1 MIDSVVHGLTR
12 FIFLGC
18 FSKNRNHWAD
28 VEVSNSS
35 AVAKKRKEKSS
46 NSADKTDEQ
55 PQIALPVEKVDTV
68 DNVPIEA
75 EPSLKH
81 NESSDDSVEE
91 LGVLR
96 APSESTGELV
106 KGASLERNNAD
117 YAPAT
122 SSPID
127 PDPES
132 TVEFSE
138 EALGEPNFVSS
149 SSPVTE
155 IPDIEKTSLQRV
167 SSDPTLL
174 KDDQKREAAD
184 GESVG
189 NFRRSCS
196 LRERGT
202 RKLQELNTKARSASD
217 ENLKEFE
224 RKKKRILGM
233 DEPTTSDL
241 QDAKNTVEG
250 LLPSDL
256 HGVLESGFVKRYSRK
271 FECDDIVP
279 ELESS
284 VALVSNEETDVDCA
298 PAEGDKITEKE
309 QDEGITNEEPE
320 PGVVK
325 RHKEGYE
332 LKQRESLK
340 RRVLL
345 QRGSSDERKS
355 AKQEG
360 DEVEG
365 FLAVV
370 DTESVQ
376 TAGEL
381 EDELRG
387 VNVVALVKK
396 VNEDM
401 KKEVTV
407 RRMSA
412 SKKEQELRAYVEKA
426 GEQMKKA
433 LVDNE
438 DETLAKDKS
447 TVADEAK
454 FEQTTEESFT
464 GKIKRNARV
473 FVLEEDAQES
483 PSNNSQLRGTFES
496 RQPAALKLSVAQN
509 VSASVEF
516 PEQQTFFI
524 EGKLA
529 PLDQE
534 ESEKGTNN
542 KEGSEGHRGVAQ
554 DVGLSLLKGQT
565 RSTDVYTEQENR
577 TISEN
582 ESVGTKLTE
591 KTPDK
596 GRTSELLED
605 RKDEQSEQDSED
617 IPQKGLV
624 KRHTLVIEGKLQ
636 PLDQELE
643 KNVER
648 PSGEEGHCQK
658 VSSSLSDGETNSA
671 ALQTER
677 TEVNVIQNMDSKE
690 KNSSE
695 MPNTCELS
703 EDSESTDS
711 EHDADVPP
719 KGLVKRHTLLIEGK
733 IQPLD
738 QEFEKNVE
746 KDTGNETENTEDQD
760 ACASVKGDTR
770 VVIESQQDGLNVVQG
785 IRSDA
790 EALETSASGAKE
802 PHALSEDTEDRES
815 EQDTENVLHRGLV
828 QRHKLLIEGRLQ
840 PLDQEL
846 NKDVDDGKES
856 ELVLDKE
863 DVLPVEDQ
871 GQLRYQIE
879 RTSDS
884 EVEQYAEANQDNE
897 SVSGLVKREKLR
909 IEERL
914 QSTPVDQKQE
924 LEQVSAGGDNTALED
939 VDGEEVDTTEKGG
952 KEIEQIKGDEE
963 EQNEAAVDTS
973 SVVRVKEQ
981 AQHLEGIIRVKSQ
994 TSKDG
999 DPKVSDQ
1006 SPKFFI
1012 VPRAGSN
1019 EDITEGDEVENN
1031 SEGRMDVLSDSAVN
1045 IALLKAQ
1052 ENLDSEKE
1060 KIELDNKSF
1069 LDWEVT
1075 NVKQRRQIFEDIVR
1089 DFDKDS
1095 RKGDEESDNK
1105 SNSLRRHESMP
1116 KMSRAAEKSAFRRR
1130 SVSDVTT
1137 TGSDR
1142 KVGYTIVF
1150 RKKVEGSSSSSSL
1163 PRDWSPLEHRQRQE
1177 DIDVSQVFSPDNSC
1191 KDKLKRNTSVEFNDQ
1206 RDTCQSVKETIQVLD
1221 SKNQR
1226 NISNI
1231 S

>member
-1 MIDSVVHGLTR
+1 MDLHD
-12 FIFLGC
+12 FFC

-35 AVAKKRKEKSS
+35 AVAKKRKQKSS

-55 PQIALPVEKVDTV
+55 PQIALPVESVDGV

-75 EPSLKH
+75 DPSLKH
-81 NESSDDSVEE
+81 SESSDDSIEE

-106 KGASLERNNAD
+106 EGASLERNNAD

-122 SSPID
+122 SSLIAQ
-127 PDPES
+127 DPES
-132 TVEFSE
+132 TVELNK
-138 EALGEPNFVSS
+138 EALGEPNFVPS

-155 IPDIEKTSLQRV
+155 FPDIEKTSLQRV
-167 SSDPTLL
+167 GSDPTLS

-184 GESVG
+184 MESVG

-224 RKKKRILGM
+224 RKKKRILGI
-233 DEPTTSDL
+233 DEPTTSNL
-241 QDAKNTVEG
+241 QDGKNTVEV

-284 VALVSNEETDVDCA
+284 VALVSKEETDVDCA
-298 PAEGDKITEKE
+298 PAEGDKITDEE

-325 RHKEGYE
+325 KHKEGYE
-332 LKQRESLK
+332 LKHRESLK

-345 QRGSSDERKS
+345 QRGSSDEKKS

-365 FLAVV
+365 FLAVDV

-376 TAGEL
+376 TVAEL

-447 TVADEAK
+447 TVADEAN
-454 FEQTTEESFT
+454 FEQITEEFFT

-483 PSNNSQLRGTFES
+483 PSDNSQLRGTFEN
-496 RQPAALKLSVAQN
+496 RQPAALKPSVAQN

-529 PLDQE
+529 RLDQE

-554 DVGLSLLKGQT
+554 EEGLSLLKGQT
-565 RSTDVYTEQENR
+565 RSADAYTEQENR
-577 TISEN
+577 TTSEN
-582 ESVGTKLTE
+582 ESVGTKPTE
-591 KTPDK
+591 KTPEK

-605 RKDEQSEQDSED
+605 KKDEQSEQNSED
-617 IPQKGLV
+617 TPQKGLV

-648 PSGEEGHCQK
+648 PSGEERHGQN

-677 TEVNVIQNMDSKE
+677 TEVNVVQDMDSKD

-711 EHDADVPP
+711 EHDTNVPP

-738 QEFEKNVE
+738 QECEKNVE

-770 VVIESQQDGLNVVQG
+770 VVIESQQYGLNVVQG
-785 IRSDA
+785 IRSGA

-802 PHALSEDTEDRES
+802 PHALSEDTEDRGS

-828 QRHKLLIEGRLQ
+828 QRHKLLIEERLQ

-846 NKDVDDGKES
+846 NKDFDDGKES
-856 ELVLDKE
+856 ELVLDME
-863 DVLPVEDQ
+863 AVLPVEDQ

-879 RTSDS
+879 RTNDS

-914 QSTPVDQKQE
+914 QSTPVDPIQE
-924 LEQVSAGGDNTALED
+924 LEHVSAGGDNTALED

-952 KEIEQIKGDEE
+952 KEIEQINGDEE

-999 DPKVSDQ
+999 DPNVSDQ
-1006 SPKFFI
+1006 APKFFI
-1012 VPRAGSN
+1012 VPRAGSD
-1019 EDITEGDEVENN
+1019 EDITEGDEVEEN

-1045 IALLKAQ
+1045 IALFKAQ
-1052 ENLDSEKE
+1052 ENLDPEKE
-1060 KIELDNKSF
+1060 NIELDNKSS

-1095 RKGDEESDNK
+1095 RKGDEESDSK

-1116 KMSRAAEKSAFRRR
+1116 KMTRAAEKPTFRRR
-1130 SVSDVTT
+1130 SVSDVTA

-1150 RKKVEGSSSSSSL
+1150 RKKVDGSSSSSSL

-1177 DIDVSQVFSPDNSC
+1177 DVDVSQVFSHNSC

-1231 S
+1231 N

>member
-1 MIDSVVHGLTR
+1 MIYSVVHGLAR
-12 FIFLGC
+12 FFFLVC

-35 AVAKKRKEKSS
+35 AVAKKRKQKSS

-55 PQIALPVEKVDTV
+55 PQIALPVEGVDGV

-75 EPSLKH
+75 DPSLKH
-81 NESSDDSVEE
+81 SESSDDSIEE

-106 KGASLERNNAD
+106 EGASVERNNAD
-117 YAPAT
+117 YVPAT
-122 SSPID
+122 SSLIAQ
-127 PDPES
+127 DPES
-132 TVEFSE
+132 TVELNK
-138 EALGEPNFVSS
+138 EALGEPNFVPS

-155 IPDIEKTSLQRV
+155 FPDIEKTSLQRV
-167 SSDPTLL
+167 GSDPTLS

-184 GESVG
+184 MESVG

-217 ENLKEFE
+217 ENLKELE

-233 DEPTTSDL
+233 DEPTTSNL
-241 QDAKNTVEG
+241 QDGKSTVEV

-284 VALVSNEETDVDCA
+284 VALVWKAETDVDCA
-298 PAEGDKITEKE
+298 PAEGDKITDEE

-325 RHKEGYE
+325 KHKEGYE
-332 LKQRESLK
+332 LKHRESLK

-345 QRGSSDERKS
+345 QRGSSDEKKS

-365 FLAVV
+365 FLAVDV

-376 TAGEL
+376 TVAEL

-433 LVDNE
+433 LIDNE

-447 TVADEAK
+447 TVADEAN
-454 FEQTTEESFT
+454 FEQITEEFFT

-483 PSNNSQLRGTFES
+483 PSDNSQLRGTFEN
-496 RQPAALKLSVAQN
+496 RQPAALKPSVAQN

-516 PEQQTFFI
+516 PEQ
-524 EGKLA
+524 
-529 PLDQE
+529 QE

-554 DVGLSLLKGQT
+554 EEGLSLLKGQT
-565 RSTDVYTEQENR
+565 RSADAYTEQENR
-577 TISEN
+577 TTSEN
-582 ESVGTKLTE
+582 ESVGTKPTE
-591 KTPDK
+591 KTPEK

-605 RKDEQSEQDSED
+605 KKDEQSEQNSED
-617 IPQKGLV
+617 TPQKGLV

-648 PSGEEGHCQK
+648 PSGEERHGQK
-658 VSSSLSDGETNSA
+658 VSSSLSDGETNNA

-677 TEVNVIQNMDSKE
+677 TEVNVVQDMDSKE

-711 EHDADVPP
+711 EHDTNVPP

-738 QEFEKNVE
+738 QECEKNVE

-760 ACASVKGDTR
+760 ACASVKEDTR
-770 VVIESQQDGLNVVQG
+770 VVIESQQYGLNVVQG
-785 IRSDA
+785 IRSGA

-802 PHALSEDTEDRES
+802 PHALSEDTEDRGS
-815 EQDTENVLHRGLV
+815 EQDTENDLHRGLV
-828 QRHKLLIEGRLQ
+828 QRHKLLIEERLQ

-846 NKDVDDGKES
+846 NKDFDDGKES
-856 ELVLDKE
+856 ELVLDME
-863 DVLPVEDQ
+863 AVLPVEDQ

-879 RTSDS
+879 RTNDS

-914 QSTPVDQKQE
+914 QSTPVDPIQE
-924 LEQVSAGGDNTALED
+924 LEHVSAGGDNTALED
-939 VDGEEVDTTEKGG
+939 VDGEEVDTTKKGG
-952 KEIEQIKGDEE
+952 KEIEQINGDEE

-999 DPKVSDQ
+999 DPNVSDQ
-1006 SPKFFI
+1006 APKFFI
-1012 VPRAGSN
+1012 VPRAGSD
-1019 EDITEGDEVENN
+1019 EDITEGDEVEEN

-1060 KIELDNKSF
+1060 NIELDNKSF

-1095 RKGDEESDNK
+1095 RKGDEESDSK

-1116 KMSRAAEKSAFRRR
+1116 KMTRAAEKPALRRR

-1150 RKKVEGSSSSSSL
+1150 RKKVDGSSSSSSL

-1177 DIDVSQVFSPDNSC
+1177 DID
-1191 KDKLKRNTSVEFNDQ
+1191 DQ

>member
-1 MIDSVVHGLTR
+1 M
-12 FIFLGC
+12 
-18 FSKNRNHWAD
+18 
-28 VEVSNSS
+28 SNSS

-55 PQIALPVEKVDTV
+55 PQIALSVERVDAV
-68 DNVPIEA
+68 DNVAIEA

-81 NESSDDSVEE
+81 NESSDDSIEE
-91 LGVLR
+91 LSELR
-96 APSESTGELV
+96 ASSESTGELV
-106 KGASLERNNAD
+106 EGVSLERNNAD

-122 SSPID
+122 SSPIA

-132 TVEFSE
+132 TVELSK
-138 EALGEPNFVSS
+138 EALGEPCFVPS

-174 KDDQKREAAD
+174 KDDLKREAAD

-202 RKLQELNTKARSASD
+202 RKYQELNTKARSASD

-233 DEPTTSDL
+233 DKPTTSDL
-241 QDAKNTVEG
+241 QDGKNTVEG

-284 VALVSNEETDVDCA
+284 VALVSKEETDVDCA
-298 PAEGDKITEKE
+298 PAEDDQTTEEE
-309 QDEGITNEEPE
+309 QDEGFTNEEPE

-325 RHKEGYE
+325 KHKEGYE
-332 LKQRESLK
+332 LKHRESLK

-345 QRGSSDERKS
+345 ERGNSDERKS

-365 FLAVV
+365 LLAVDV

-447 TVADEAK
+447 TVADEAN
-454 FEQTTEESFT
+454 FEQITEEVFT

-473 FVLEEDAQES
+473 FVLEENAQES
-483 PSNNSQLRGTFES
+483 PSDNSQLRGTFEN
-496 RQPAALKLSVAQN
+496 RQPAALKPSVAQN
-509 VSASVEF
+509 VSANVEF
-516 PEQQTFFI
+516 PGQQTFFI
-524 EGKLA
+524 EGKQA

-534 ESEKGTNN
+534 ESEKGTNS
-542 KEGSEGHRGVAQ
+542 KEGSEGLRGVAQ
-554 DVGLSLLKGQT
+554 EVGLSLSKGQA
-565 RSTDVYTEQENR
+565 RIADAYTEQENR

-582 ESVGTKLTE
+582 ESVGTKPTE

-643 KNVER
+643 KHVER
-648 PSGEEGHCQK
+648 PSGEERHFSVGQK
-658 VSSSLSDGETNSA
+658 VSSSLSDGETNNA

-677 TEVNVIQNMDSKE
+677 TEVNVVQNMDSKD
-690 KNSSE
+690 KNNSE
-695 MPNTCELS
+695 MLNTCELS
-703 EDSESTDS
+703 EDSESTES
-711 EHDADVPP
+711 EHDTDVPP

-746 KDTGNETENTEDQD
+746 KDTGNETESTEDQD
-760 ACASVKGDTR
+760 ACLSLKGDKR

-785 IRSDA
+785 VRSGA

-802 PHALSEDTEDRES
+802 PHALSEDTEDRGS
-815 EQDTENVLHRGLV
+815 ERDTENVLHRGLV
-828 QRHKLLIEGRLQ
+828 QRHKLLIEGKLQ

-856 ELVLDKE
+856 ELVVDKE
-863 DVLPVEDQ
+863 AVLPVEDQ

-879 RTSDS
+879 RTSNS
-884 EVEQYAEANQDNE
+884 EVDEFAEESQDNE

-914 QSTPVDQKQE
+914 QSTPVDSKQE

-939 VDGEEVDTTEKGG
+939 ADGEEVDTTEKGVE
-952 KEIEQIKGDEE
+952 EIEQTKGDEE
-963 EQNEAAVDTS
+963 EQNEVAVDTS

-981 AQHLEGIIRVKSQ
+981 AQHLEGIMRVKSQ

-1006 SPKFFI
+1006 APKFFI
-1012 VPRAGSN
+1012 VPRAGSD
-1019 EDITEGDEVENN
+1019 EDINEGDEVENN

-1060 KIELDNKSF
+1060 NIELDNKSF

-1116 KMSRAAEKSAFRRR
+1116 KMTCAAEKPAFRRR
-1130 SVSDVTT
+1130 SVSDVTA

-1150 RKKVEGSSSSSSL
+1150 RKKVDGSSSSSSL
-1163 PRDWSPLEHRQRQE
+1163 PRDWSPLEHRQRQH
-1177 DIDVSQVFSPDNSC
+1177 DIDVSQVFSPDNSS